1 MKRIF
6 DKNKMSK
13 LGKVKLVF
21 CLFGPLISSYFNGLN
36 EKKIIT
42 FIYIQIYIY
51 IYIYRCSMCEN
62 IVLILTLKIG
72 QIYSFT
78 RSQKR

>member
-36 EKKIIT
+36 EKKIIN
-42 FIYIQIYIY
+42 FIYIHIYIY
-51 IYIYRCSMCEN
+51 IYIY
-62 IVLILTLKIG
+62 IYVLCVKIL
-72 QIYSFT
+72 Y
-78 RSQKR
+78 